1 VLRDLLGTTF
11 ESRCHCMRPAVG
23 DSNNTL
29 PSVQRGALGEA
40 IHGFPHGTH
49 PIGHTHTTAFATV
62 VSGHNARRQSRQ
74 SDAKWS
80 PCASG
85 EKPDPRLH
93 NARTVAYVTSVSVLT
108 SRDMSCL
115 AIGGVASEVSTK
127 LDLSLGPA
135 RPSPGLDCCLG
146 SRQVTNDCDLTSSP
160 FMDSKW
166 K

>member
-1 VLRDLLGTTF
+1 LN
-11 ESRCHCMRPAVG
+11 PAVTACG
-23 DSNNTL
+23 RRWEIRTTHSR
-29 PSVQRGALGEA
+29 PFSVEHSVKPYMDFLTE
-40 IHGFPHGTH
+40 
-49 PIGHTHTTAFATV
+49 HTPLATYTTAFATV

-93 NARTVAYVTSVSVLT
+93 NAKTVAYVTSVSVLT
-108 SRDMSCL
+108 SRDMGYL
-115 AIGGVASEVSTK
+115 AIGRAASSEVSTK

-135 RPSPGLDCCLG
+135 RPFPGLDYCLG

-160 FMDSKW
+160 FMHSK
-166 K
+166 